1 MEGSSSKDYMLQE
14 FDHDVFLQLYCNP
27 GKYPSLYEELVLF
40 PLRHA
45 MQNIH
50 LVKSTGGTLY
60 DLSFGPNILHL
71 ILFCEYFSDIHI
83 LELNESC
90 LKAVEKW
97 LKKEE
102 NAPDC
107 AGGAQFLPD
116 LGISSLNLSVK
127 EDFLRGKV
135 KSIKKYD
142 LSCTEASVPQKAD
155 CLLCIYMLEHVSVD
169 EESLLRNLKAIGS
182 NIKIGGILLAS
193 GVFNYQLFTIGEK
206 KVNTFPYDEILLRRC
221 MKDAGFNIIILE
233 TLKSKIDSAII
244 QYDELWCAAAIRERE
259 V

>member
-50 LVKSTGGTLY
+50 L
-60 DLSFGPNILHL
+60 
-71 ILFCEYFSDIHI
+71 DIHI